1 MKKSCIPLN
10 KFDLRTDKKKAVTE
24 LQKKW
29 VFYKA
34 MFFLSSNA
42 TVKNVKINYEGMVT
56 LISFSANNP
65 LRSYKHRDY
74 RSLNLHKLP
83 IKNY

>member
-1 MKKSCIPLN
+1 
-10 KFDLRTDKKKAVTE
+10 
-24 LQKKW
+24 
-29 VFYKA
+29 

-65 LRSYKHRDY
+65 LRSYKHGDY

-83 IKNY
+83 IKNYWLNFWRRKMKDDTQYKREKQPINSGLGSS